1 MIDTTVSHYRILGRL
16 GGGGMGVV
24 YKAEDSRLRR
34 FVALKFLPDNVARDP
49 QAMARFQREAQAAS
63 ALNHPNICTI
73 HEVDEENGR
82 VFMVMEYL
90 DGLTLKHLIAG
101 QPLDPEEFLRIAIDV
116 AEGLDTAHSGG
127 IIHRDIKPANIFITR
142 RGHAKILDF
151 GLAKVSGKAAQG
163 SSDAIETMLHE
174 SDSVDLTSPGM
185 MLGTVAYMSPEQ
197 VRAKELDERTD
208 LFSFGAVLYEMA
220 TGRMPFDGTSPG
232 EICGAILHQ
241 EPPLPSHLDPKI
253 SSDLESVI
261 RKALEKDRN
270 LRYQHASEMRSDL
283 QRLKRDAE
291 TGKLSAVRSGSMET
305 PPSSRSGE
313 AASRS
318 SSPAILRP
326 AAPSSSN
333 GEVSPSTAPAPSRR
347 KLAFATAAILLAA
360 IAMAAF
366 FYRQHGR
373 KILRQ
378 QDTIVLAD
386 FANTTGENVFD
397 GTLKQALAIKL
408 EQSPYL
414 QLFADSN
421 VRSTLKLMNLPPDSH
436 LSSDVA
442 REVCQRSN
450 SRAVLDPSIASMGMH
465 YMIGLRAVDCQ
476 TGATLA
482 SAQSEADNRDAV
494 LKRLGEATDDLRAKL
509 GESLASVQRTSK
521 PLDQATTASLEAL
534 KAFTEGR
541 AVQWREGDAASVPFH
556 QRAIELDP
564 NFARAYASLGMAQ
577 YNLGQYD
584 ASAKNFAKAFELRDR
599 VSERERFYI
608 EAGYYS
614 FVTGDLL
621 KADQIY
627 ADWSAAY
634 PDDFTPYAN
643 VALNQVFLGQYEK
656 VVESTRQALRLRPD
670 SGAGHG
676 NLMSAYVSLDRLDE
690 AKDVYEQSVA
700 RHVNSPY
707 THLQRYYI
715 AFLQHDSS
723 AMQQQLD
730 WGKSRPSDEWQFL
743 SAAAATAAY
752 QGEVAKAR
760 SMEQQAEQQA
770 RAADNPEQV
779 AIMIAVS
786 AAQEAEF
793 GNIAAARQ
801 QFASA
806 ATSSSHDGMITAAVA
821 LAAMGDVAAADK
833 LADQLN
839 RQFPSDTI
847 VQTYWLPT
855 LRAMLALDRKDSQ
868 QALAALGTA
877 LPYEL
882 GDQGYWPMCPAY
894 VRGKAYL
901 QAGQG
906 QPAAAE
912 FNKILGKGG
921 IVKNSPLGAL
931 AQLQLA
937 RSQALAGDLG
947 AARVSYQNFLGLW
960 KNADP
965 NVPVFQQ
972 AKAEYAKLQ

>member
-1 MIDTTVSHYRILGRL
+1 MIDTTVSHYRILGKL

-24 YKAEDSRLRR
+24 YKAEDTRLRR
-34 FVALKFLPDNVARDP
+34 FVALKFLPDNLARDP

-116 AEGLDTAHSGG
+116 AEGLDAAHSGG
-127 IIHRDIKPANIFITR
+127 IIHRDIKPANIFVTR

-151 GLAKVSGKAAQG
+151 GLAKVSGKAPQG
-163 SSDAIETMLHE
+163 SSDAIETLLHE
-174 SDSVDLTSPGM
+174 SDSLYLTSPGL

-208 LFSFGAVLYEMA
+208 LFSFGAVLYEMS
-220 TGRMPFDGTSPG
+220 TGRMPFDGSSPG

-241 EPPLPSHLDPKI
+241 EPPLTSQLDPKI
-253 SSDLESVI
+253 APDLESVI

-270 LRYQHASEMRSDL
+270 LRYQHASEMRTDL
-283 QRLKRDAE
+283 QRLKRDSD
-291 TGKLSAVRSGSMET
+291 TGKHSAVRSDSMET
-305 PPSSRSGE
+305 PPSSRSG
-313 AASRS
+313 APASRS
-318 SSPAILRP
+318 SSPAIVS
-326 AAPSSSN
+326 AAGPLSST
-333 GEVSPSTAPAPSRR
+333 GEVPPSTAPAPSRR
-347 KLAFATAAILLAA
+347 KLVFATAAILLVA
-360 IAMAAF
+360 IAIGAF
-366 FYRQHGR
+366 FYRQHGG
-373 KILRQ
+373 KILGQ

-386 FANTTGENVFD
+386 FANTTGESVFD

-414 QLFADSN
+414 QLLADSN
-421 VRSTLKLMNLPPDSH
+421 VRSTMKLMNLPPDSH

-450 SRAVLDPSIASMGMH
+450 SRAVLNSSIASMGTH

-476 TGATLA
+476 SGATLA
-482 SAQSEADNRDAV
+482 SAQSEADNRDTV
-494 LKRLGEATDDLRAKL
+494 LKRLGEAADDLRAKL

-521 PLDQATTASLEAL
+521 PLDQATTSSLEAL

-541 AVQWREGDAASVPFH
+541 GVQWRQGDAASVPFH

-564 NFARAYASLGMAQ
+564 NFARAYAALGMAQ
-577 YNLGQYD
+577 YNLGEYD

-621 KADQIY
+621 KADEIY
-627 ADWSAAY
+627 VDWSAAY
-634 PDDFTPYAN
+634 PDDYTPYAN
-643 VALNQVFLGQYEK
+643 LALNQMLLGQYEK
-656 VVESTRQALRLRPD
+656 VIESTRQAIRLRPD

-690 AKDVYEQSVA
+690 AKDVYQQSIA
-700 RHVNSPY
+700 KHIDSMY

-715 AFLQHDSS
+715 AFLQHDPS

-743 SAAAATAAY
+743 LADSATAAY
-752 QGEVAKAR
+752 HGELAKAR
-760 SMEQQAEQQA
+760 SLEQQAERQA

-779 AIMIAVS
+779 AIMIAMS
-786 AAQEAEF
+786 AGQEAEF
-793 GNIAAARQ
+793 GNIANARQ
-801 QFASA
+801 RFASA
-806 ATSSSHDGMITAAVA
+806 APSSSHDGMITAALA
-821 LAAMGDVAAADK
+821 LAAMGAVAPADK
-833 LADQLN
+833 LVDQLN

-847 VQTYWLPT
+847 IQTYWLPT
-855 LRAMLALDRKDSQ
+855 LRAMLALDRKDPQ

-882 GDQGYWPMCPAY
+882 GDQGYWPMCPTY
-894 VRGKAYL
+894 VRAMAYL

-906 QPAAAE
+906 QQAAAE
-912 FNKILGKGG
+912 FSKILRQRSV
-921 IVKNSPLGAL
+921 VKNSPLGAL
-931 AQLQLA
+931 AHLQLA
-937 RSQALAGDLG
+937 RSQALAGDVG
-947 AARVSYQNFLGLW
+947 GARVRYQDFFGLW
-960 KNADP
+960 QNADP
-965 NVPVFQQ
+965 KVPVFQQ